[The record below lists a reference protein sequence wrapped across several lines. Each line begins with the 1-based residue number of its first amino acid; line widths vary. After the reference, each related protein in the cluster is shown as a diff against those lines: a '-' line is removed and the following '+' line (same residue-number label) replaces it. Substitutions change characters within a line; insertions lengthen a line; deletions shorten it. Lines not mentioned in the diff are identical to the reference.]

1 MIHLDL
7 TLAEVAQ
14 LQHALATLIAQSTQE
29 DVVVAG
35 QLLLTK
41 LGAATQHQSGQRPCL
56 VCQRPFTQLTA
67 GRLARY
73 CSNACKQKAYRQRN
87 LEQKRN
93 WRPDWFR
100 NQLHT

>member
-29 DVVVAG
+29 DVVVALHRLLG
-35 QLLLTK
+35 KLAAASQLQPGSQLC
-41 LGAATQHQSGQRPCL
+41 P
-56 VCQRPFTQLTA
+56 VCQQPFTQLNT

-73 CSNACKQKAYRQRN
+73 CSNACKQKAYRQRS

-100 NQLHT
+100 NQRHT